1 MSENLELVRRA
12 LRRFSEQ
19 AIDGI
24 VEEAHSEIEIDYSGS
39 DAPDASV
46 YRGHA
51 GCRAFLRGR
60 YEDFEERSFET
71 VELIDVPPSAVVAVG
86 RMRGTGR
93 GSGVAVEARSV
104 TVWTLR
110 DGKVEHI
117 KLCRSRAE
125 AFERLGLSEDGHR
138 QTAKPS

>member
-1 MSENLELVRRA
+1 MLE
-12 LRRFSEQ
+12 
-19 AIDGI
+19 D
-24 VEEAHSEIEIDYSGS
+24 AHSDVEIDYSES

-51 GCRAFLRGR
+51 GCRAFARGR

-71 VELIDVPPSAVVAVG
+71 VELIDAPPNAVIAVG

-104 TVWTLR
+104 TLWTLR
-110 DGKVEHI
+110 DGKVERI
-117 KLCRSRAE
+117 KLYRTRADALE
-125 AFERLGLSEDGHR
+125 SLGLSEDPPR
-138 QTAKPS
+138 QST

>member
-1 MSENLELVRRA
+1 VSENLELVRRA

-19 AIDGI
+19 DIDGM
-24 VEEAHSEIEIDYSGS
+24 VEEAHSKIEIDYSES
-39 DAPDASV
+39 DAPDARV

-60 YEDFEERSFET
+60 YEDFETRSFET

-110 DGKVEHI
+110 DGKIEHI
-117 KLCRSRAE
+117 KFYRSRAE
-125 AFERLGLSEDGHR
+125 AFERLGLPEDGHR
-138 QTAKPS
+138 QTAKPT

>member
-1 MSENLELVRRA
+1 MSENLKMVRRS

-19 AIDGI
+19 DVDGI
-24 VEEAHSEIEIDYSGS
+24 VEGVHPEIEIDYSES

-46 YRGHA
+46 YRGHS

-71 VELIDVPPSAVVAVG
+71 VELIDVPPNAVVAVG

-104 TVWTLR
+104 TLWKLR

-125 AFERLGLSEDGHR
+125 AFERLGL
-138 QTAKPS
+138 

>member
-19 AIDGI
+19 DVDGM
-24 VEEAHSEIEIDYSGS
+24 VDEVHPEVEIDYSES

-71 VELIDVPPSAVVAVG
+71 LELIDVPSSSVVAVG
-86 RMRGTGR
+86 QMRGTGR

-104 TVWTLR
+104 TLWTLR

-117 KLCRSRAE
+117 KLCRSRAA
-125 AFERLGLSEDGHR
+125 AFECLGLLEDGR
-138 QTAKPS
+138 QQTAEPS